1 MKLLKTILALMMIVV
16 MATSCSSDD
25 APNIDDSYMELEYDG
40 CFNYIYKGSTNNG
53 VISTGTSYKFRWNA
67 DNTADVHIYN
77 AKFSAQMP
85 SGINI
90 SFKGL
95 KWDLVDGIK
104 RIDVNDVVPTAVTM
118 NGENVDVSSYL
129 IDNLTIEVLERRL
142 LNFTPEYIPV
152 INVSITMDDVEVVT
166 VQKQT
171 VYFGQTDVTNVGT
184 GKVFGQDAS
193 IYKVTL
199 NPNNMLVT
207 IEVYKAKF
215 ANGMPAQDMKFN
227 GVSFDVSK
235 DGYTLECEELIPTI
249 KSVPYPEYKV
259 TNLRGDATFA
269 KGLDLRFGCMG
280 DYSVNAKLGYPME
293 Y

>member
-77 AKFSAQMP
+77 AKFSSHMP
-85 SGINI
+85 DGINI
-90 SFKGL
+90 SFEGL
-95 KWDLVDGIK
+95 RWEFVDGIK
-104 RIDVNDVVPTAVTM
+104 KIDINDIVPTTVTM
-118 NGENVDVSSYL
+118 RGESVDVSSYL
-129 IDNLTIEVLERRL
+129 IDNLTLEVFERRL
-142 LNFTPEYIPV
+142 LNFTPEYIPI
-152 INVSITMDDVEVVT
+152 INMSITMGDVEVVT
-166 VQKQT
+166 VQKQV
-171 VYFGQTDVTNVGT
+171 VYFGQTDVTNVASGT
-184 GKVFGQDAS
+184 MFGQDAS